1 MANNIPTPHISAK
14 EGEIAPSILLPGDP
28 LRAKYIAENFLA
40 GAKQFNSTRN
50 MFGYTGFYR
59 DKPISVMGTG
69 MGCASMG
76 IYSHELMN
84 FYGVKKLVRVGT
96 AGAMQKTTHIRDLV
110 LAMGACTGTGYVKE
124 LGLPDGYSCI
134 ADFGLLIKAALEA
147 EQRGLSYHVGNVL
160 TSDVFYAPEKAKK
173 EGVGYEDVGNGD
185 GGPLRQRCAGRRPG
199 AFHSD
204 HFRLPDHR
212 RVHHG
217 RGTPE
222 FLYGYGTGGSGDPV
236 SILDLS
242 PVRIRAGDNKNNEE
256 KQ

>member
-69 MGCASMG
+69 HG
-76 IYSHELMN
+76 L
-84 FYGVKKLVRVGT
+84 RVHGHLFPRADEFLWCKE
-96 AGAMQKTTHIRDLV
+96 AGACGHCRSHAEDHPYPGSV

-173 EGVGYEDVGNGD
+173 EGVGYEDVGVLAAEMETAALYANAA
-185 GGPLRQRCAGRRPG
+185 LAG
-199 AFHSD
+199 AQA
-204 HFRLPDHR
+204 L
-212 RVHHG
+212 
-217 RGTPE
+217 
-222 FLYGYGTGGSGDPV
+222 
-236 SILDLS
+236 SILTISDSLITGES
-242 PVRIRAGDNKNNEE
+242 TTAEE
-256 KQ
+256 RQNSFMDMVQVALEIL

>member
-84 FYGVKKLVRVGT
+84 LYGVKKLVRVGT

-173 EGVGYEDVGNGD
+173 EGVGYKDV
-185 GGPLRQRCAGRRPG
+185 
-199 AFHSD
+199 
-204 HFRLPDHR
+204 
-212 RVHHG
+212 
-217 RGTPE
+217 
-222 FLYGYGTGGSGDPV
+222 
-236 SILDLS
+236 
-242 PVRIRAGDNKNNEE
+242 
-256 KQ
+256 

>member
-110 LAMGACTGTGYVKE
+110 LAMGACTRHRLCKGAGASRR
-124 LGLPDGYSCI
+124 LFAAI

-147 EQRGLSYHVGNVL
+147 EQRGPLLPCGQRPDLGSSL
-160 TSDVFYAPEKAKK
+160 CSRKRQSMT
-173 EGVGYEDVGNGD
+173 DVG
-185 GGPLRQRCAGRRPG
+185 LSRMWESWLRRWRQRPSTRTLRSDRRPG
-199 AFHSD
+199 ALH
-204 HFRLPDHR
+204 L
-212 RVHHG
+212 
-217 RGTPE
+217 
-222 FLYGYGTGGSGDPV
+222 
-236 SILDLS
+236 
-242 PVRIRAGDNKNNEE
+242 
-256 KQ
+256 